1 MRSGVYGGLF
11 AGAVFIL
18 AFWAGR
24 PRRQPRPRPET
35 HYERTL
41 DTRFRIGF
49 WGGVVT
55 ILIAVAMAV
64 NDLLI

>member
-24 PRRQPRPRPET
+24 PRRQPRPVPDT

-41 DTRFRIGF
+41 ESGFRLVF